1 MRLVLSRELANQ
13 GHYPP
18 IDVLGSIS
26 RVMVDV
32 VNADQMLARNKLI
45 SVLAAYKR
53 VEDLINI
60 GAYVEG
66 SNPEIDYAIQKLP
79 AINAFL
85 RQEIGEKVNYAEC
98 LARMKALF

>member
-1 MRLVLSRELANQ
+1 LANQ

-26 RVMVDV
+26 RVMADV
-32 VNADQMLARNKLI
+32 VQPEQMSDRNKLI
-45 SVLAAYKR
+45 SVLAAYRK

-66 SNPEIDYAIQKLP
+66 SSPEIDYAIKKLP
-79 AINAFL
+79 EITAFL
-85 RQEIGEKVNYAEC
+85 RQGVNDKVNYPEC
-98 LARMKALF
+98 LTRLKSLFQ